1 MKKITLDNQTLGK
14 AIIETLNEGKK
25 VSFTVKG
32 ISMKPFFKDDQTV
45 VTLMKKTTYQKND
58 VIFFKYQQSFKLHRI
73 RKIKKGNIICSG
85 DFLRQKEMI
94 EDNDILGYVLS
105 YQEGNKREVLTTSFR
120 YRFKVWMWLRIKPL
134 LLWVIR

>member
-105 YQEGNKREVLTTSFR
+105 YQEGNRKEVLTTSFR

>member
-45 VTLMKKTTYQKND
+45 VTLMKKIKYQKND

-94 EDNDILGYVLS
+94 EDKDILGYVLS
-105 YQEGNKREVLTTSFR
+105 YQEGNRKEVLTTSFR

>member
-1 MKKITLDNQTLGK
+1 
-14 AIIETLNEGKK
+14 
-25 VSFTVKG
+25 
-32 ISMKPFFKDDQTV
+32 MKPFFKDDQTV